1 MAVGGNLVDMARGK
15 STTSPATSLGAPVEA
30 FVRLIHGRYKS
41 DILIRLG
48 KKQRQRFTDLR
59 RAIPGI
65 SERALARQLDDLERA
80 GLVERTVYPEVPP
93 RVEYCLTAFGS
104 TLCPLLKE
112 IWKWG
117 VRHTSQSA

>member
-1 MAVGGNLVDMARGK
+1 MNARPKGIARSK
-15 STTSPATSLGAPVEA
+15 STIPAGTSLGAPVEA
-30 FVRLIHGRYKS
+30 FVRLIRGRYKS
-41 DILIRLG
+41 DILIQLG

-65 SERALARQLDDLERA
+65 SERALARQLDDLESA
-80 GLVERTVYPEVPP
+80 GLIERTAYPEVPP
-93 RVEYCLTAFGS
+93 RVEYCLTQFGS

-117 VRHTSQSA
+117 VRHT

>member
-48 KKQRQRFTDLR
+48 KKQRQRFSDLR

-80 GLVERTVYPEVPP
+80 GLIERTAYPEVPP
-93 RVEYCLTAFGS
+93 RVEYVLTPFGE

-117 VRHTSQSA
+117 VRHTSRSS